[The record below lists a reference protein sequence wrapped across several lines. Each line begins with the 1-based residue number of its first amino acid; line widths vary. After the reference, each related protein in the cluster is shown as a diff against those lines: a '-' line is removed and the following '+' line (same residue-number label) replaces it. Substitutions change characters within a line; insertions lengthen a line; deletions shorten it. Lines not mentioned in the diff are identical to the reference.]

1 MSEEILKSLAQLY
14 AIITKQDGG
23 VTESERTFVV
33 TSFKKRLNLAT
44 AEKYIN
50 LYEEFLRDGE
60 SKDDGKEEGKKRL
73 TSVKDSVKTLGI
85 CRKINKTLTQKQK
98 IVVLV
103 ELLEILKAEKGKDT
117 AQKQEIVDTVSIAFN
132 IEKEEYKTL
141 QTFVLQ
147 DDIQLFGDENIL
159 VINNRDSATIPGNS
173 KHIHSDLTEGNIF
186 FVRVK
191 SVDMI
196 FLKYTG
202 KDELTM
208 NSLNIGADD
217 VTLFSQG
224 STAKSKLGGVFY
236 YSDILSN
243 FISESASVK
252 LSFQVTNLEY
262 RFVNHK
268 IGLRDINISEG
279 SGKLIGIMG
288 GSGAGKTTLMNV
300 LAGLETPYKGDVLI
314 NGFNIHKEKEKV
326 RGVIGYIPQDDLLI
340 EELTVFEN
348 LFYSTKLC
356 FKNKTDEEIAG
367 LVNVVLN
374 NLGLVQSK
382 DLRVG
387 NALNKSISGGQRK
400 RLNIALELIR
410 EPSVLFVDEP
420 TSGLSSRDSENVM
433 DLLKELTL
441 KGTLIFV
448 VIHQPSSDIYKMFD
462 KMFILDVGGF
472 PIYSGNPV
480 EAITYFKKVSQ
491 QADSDKGQCTS
502 CGNVNPEQIFNIIE
516 EKVVDEYG
524 NFTGN
529 RRFTPKQWNDS
540 FVDKFGLKRVEEV
553 KDGAF
558 SMLQIP
564 NKIKQF
570 WVFTVRDFKSK
581 LYNKQYMLINLI
593 EAPLLAFI
601 LSFIL
606 RYNNDAA
613 GTGYLF
619 RYNENIPA
627 YILMS
632 IVIAIF
638 IGLSI
643 SAEEIIKDK
652 KILKRETFLNLSR
665 NSYLMS
671 KVFILFMFSAIQT
684 LTFVLVGNY
693 ILEIQGMY
701 LEYWLVLFSV
711 ACIANLTGLIISSAF
726 DTAITV
732 YILVPLLLIPQMI
745 LSGSIFSFDKINDS
759 LRSKDKVPV
768 VADLMVSRWA
778 YEAIAV
784 KQYMDNGYEK
794 FFFKVEQKE
803 NVANFNIVYLL
814 PELTERLDFVSEN
827 SNSKNDSILKICI
840 ANLNLI
846 NKELHKKSALLAGFT
861 ERDFNLLS
869 IEKFD
874 KAAHEKT
881 QKYVNDLSVFYTKI
895 FNESSKEK
903 ENYLFALSRIN
914 GGTNVNKLK
923 DQYFNESLSDLVRN
937 ATAKKRIIEADGYL
951 APKTDYI
958 FFRPV
963 EQTSALDFRAHFFA
977 PEKHIAGNYYNTF
990 NFNIVVIWLAGF
1002 ILYIVLYFDLLRIFL
1017 TTFGKITLRKT

>member
-23 VTESERTFVV
+23 VTDSEKTYVV
-33 TSFKKRLNLAT
+33 NSFKKRLNLAT
-44 AEKYIN
+44 AEQYIA
-50 LYEEFLRDGE
+50 LYDEFLKDGE
-60 SKDDGKEEGKKRL
+60 GKDDGKKRL

-103 ELLEILKAEKGKDT
+103 ELLEILKSEGKES
-117 AQKQEIVDTVSIAFN
+117 AQQQEIIDTVAIAFN
-132 IEKEEYKTL
+132 IDKDEYKTL
-141 QTFVLQ
+141 QTFVLHN
-147 DDIQLFGDENIL
+147 DIQLFGDENIL
-159 VINNRDSATIPGNS
+159 VINNRDSSIIPGNA
-173 KHIHSDLTEGNIF
+173 KHIHSDQVDGNIF

-202 KDELTM
+202 EDEITL
-208 NSLNIGADD
+208 NSLNIGPDD
-217 VTLFSQG
+217 VTLFSPG
-224 STAKSKLGGVFY
+224 STAKTKRGGVFY
-236 YSDILSN
+236 YSDVLTR
-243 FISESASVK
+243 FISESVSVK
-252 LSFQVTNLEY
+252 LSFQVNNLEF
-262 RFVNHK
+262 RFANHN

-288 GSGAGKTTLMNV
+288 ASGAGKTTLLNV
-300 LAGLETPYKGDVLI
+300 LAGLETPYKGEVLI
-314 NGFNIHKEKEKV
+314 NGYNLHKEKDKV

-348 LFYSTKLC
+348 LFYSAKLC
-356 FKNKTDEEIAG
+356 FKNKTDEEITG
-367 LVNVVLN
+367 MVNKVLD
-374 NLGLVQSK
+374 NLGLIQSK

-462 KMFILDVGGF
+462 KMFILDVGGY
-472 PIYSGNPV
+472 PIYYGNPV
-480 EAITYFKKVSQ
+480 EAITYFKHVSQ
-491 QADSDKGQCTS
+491 QADSDKGQCAT

-524 NFTGN
+524 NFTAN
-529 RRFTPKQWNDS
+529 RRLTPKQWNES
-540 FVDKFGLKRVEEV
+540 FINRFALKRVEDIKQES
-553 KDGAF
+553 F
-558 SMLQIP
+558 SILHIP
-564 NKIKQF
+564 GKIKQF

-581 LYNKQYMLINLI
+581 LFNKQYMLINLI

-606 RYNNDAA
+606 RYKNNS
-613 GTGYLF
+613 TSTEYVF

-665 NSYLMS
+665 NSYLLS

-684 LTFVLVGNY
+684 FLFVLVGNS
-693 ILEIQGMY
+693 ILEIDGMFFQF
-701 LEYWLVLFSV
+701 WIVLFSV
-711 ACIANLTGLIISSAF
+711 ACFANLTGLIISSAF

-745 LSGSIFSFDKINDS
+745 LSGSIFSFDKINDMI
-759 LRSKDKVPV
+759 RSKDKVPV
-768 VADLMVSRWA
+768 VADLMAARWA

-784 KQYMDNGYEK
+784 KQFRDNGYEK
-794 FFFKVEQKE
+794 YFFKVEQKE
-803 NVANFNIVYLL
+803 NIANFNIVYLL
-814 PELTERLDFVSEN
+814 PELNERLDFAYEN
-827 SNSKNDSILKICI
+827 LNAKDDSLLKISI
-840 ANLNLI
+840 NNLAVLKSELRKQNKIVPRLQPQDLELLTI
-846 NKELHKKSALLAGFT
+846 EKMNAQTYNKVKAYLKEL
-861 ERDFNLLS
+861 E
-869 IEKFD
+869 
-874 KAAHEKT
+874 
-881 QKYVNDLSVFYTKI
+881 VFYNKI
-895 FNESSKEK
+895 FNDANKEK
-903 ENYLFALSRIN
+903 ENYVFALGRLN
-914 GGTNVNKLK
+914 GGTDVNKLK
-923 DQYFNESLSDLVRN
+923 DQYFNESLSDMVRN
-937 ATAKKRIIEADGYL
+937 ATAKKRIVETDQYL
-951 APKTDYI
+951 APKLDYVY
-958 FFRPV
+958 FSPV
-963 EQTSALDFRAHFFA
+963 EVKGTFDYRAHFFA
-977 PEKHIAGNYYNTF
+977 PVKHFAGNYYDTF
-990 NFNIVVIWLAGF
+990 KFNIIVIWLAGIF
-1002 ILYIVLYFDLLRIFL
+1002 LYILLYFDLLRKL
-1017 TTFGKITLRKT
+1017 LNVFGKISIPRT

>member
-23 VTESERTFVV
+23 VTDSEKAFVV
-33 TSFKKRLNLAT
+33 NSFKKKLNLAT
-44 AEKYIN
+44 AEKYIS
-50 LYEEFLRDGE
+50 LYEEFLKDGE
-60 SKDDGKEEGKKRL
+60 GKEESKKKL

-103 ELLEILKAEKGKDT
+103 ELLEILKAEKSAGAD
-117 AQKQEIVDTVSIAFN
+117 QQQEIVDTVAIAFN
-132 IEKEEYKTL
+132 IEKEEYKTI
-141 QTFVLQ
+141 QTFVLH

-159 VINNRDSATIPGNS
+159 VINNRDSSIIPGNA
-173 KHIHSDLTEGNIF
+173 KHIHSDYTDGNIF

-196 FLKYTG
+196 FMKYTG
-202 KDELTM
+202 NDEVTM
-208 NSLNIGADD
+208 NSLIIGNDD

-224 STAKSKLGGVFY
+224 STAKTKLGGVFY
-236 YSDILSN
+236 YSDVLSH
-243 FISESASVK
+243 FISESATVK
-252 LSFQVTNLEY
+252 LSFQVNNLEF
-262 RFVNHK
+262 RFSNHS

-288 GSGAGKTTLMNV
+288 ASGAGKTTLLNV
-300 LAGLETPYKGDVLI
+300 LAGLEMPHKGEVLI
-314 NGFNIHKEKEKV
+314 NGFNLHKEKDKV

-348 LFYSTKLC
+348 LFYSAKLC
-356 FKNKTDEEIAG
+356 FKDKSDEEITEM
-367 LVNVVLN
+367 VNKVLD
-374 NLGLVQSK
+374 NLGLIQSK

-387 NALNKSISGGQRK
+387 NVLNKSISGGQRK

-462 KMFILDVGGF
+462 KMFFLDVGGF
-472 PIYSGNPV
+472 PIYYGNPV

-491 QADSDKGQCTS
+491 QADSDKGQCTT

-524 NFTGN
+524 HFTAS
-529 RRFTPKQWNDS
+529 RKLTPKQWNES
-540 FVDKFGLKRVEEV
+540 FVNKFTLKRVEDIKE
-553 KDGAF
+553 ASF
-558 SMLQIP
+558 SVLKIP
-564 NKIKQF
+564 NKVKQF

-581 LYNKQYMLINLI
+581 LYNRQYMLINLI

-606 RYNNDAA
+606 RYNNNTN
-613 GTGYLF
+613 GTGYVF

-665 NSYLMS
+665 NSYLIS
-671 KVFILFMFSAIQT
+671 KVVILFLFSAVQT
-684 LTFVLVGNY
+684 LTFVLVGNS
-693 ILEIQGMY
+693 ILAIKGMY

-711 ACIANLTGLIISSAF
+711 ACFANLTGLIISSAF

-745 LSGSIFSFDKINDS
+745 LSGSIFSFDKINDVI
-759 LRSKDKVPV
+759 RSKDKAPV
-768 VADLMVSRWA
+768 VADLMASRWA

-784 KQYMDNGYEK
+784 KQFRDNGYEK

-803 NVANFNIVYLL
+803 NIANYHIVYLL
-814 PELTERLDFVSEN
+814 PELSERLDFAYEN
-827 SNSKNDSILKICI
+827 LNSKSDSILKIGINNMKIFKGEMRKENNIAANVKLSEQELESISFEKLNNVSYEKYKSCI
-840 ANLNLI
+840 
-846 NKELHKKSALLAGFT
+846 SG
-861 ERDFNLLS
+861 LS
-869 IEKFD
+869 D
-874 KAAHEKT
+874 H
-881 QKYVNDLSVFYTKI
+881 YTKI
-895 FNESSKEK
+895 FNQSNKEK

-914 GGTNVNKLK
+914 GGTDVNKLK
-923 DQYFNESLSDLVRN
+923 DNYFNESLSDLVRN
-937 ATAKKRIIEADGYL
+937 ATAKKRIIDAGGYL

-958 FFRPV
+958 YFRPV
-963 EQTSALDFRAHFFA
+963 ERNGKFDYRAHFFS
-977 PEKHIAGNYYNTF
+977 PEKHFMGIFYDTF
-990 NFNIVVIWLAGF
+990 KFNIFVIWLTG
-1002 ILYIVLYFDLLRIFL
+1002 ILLYIVLYFDLLRRL
-1017 TTFGKITLRKT
+1017 LKTFGKVAMRKT

>member
-23 VTESERTFVV
+23 VTESEKTFVV
-33 TSFKKRLNLAT
+33 NSFKKKLNLAT
-44 AEKYIN
+44 AEQYIA
-50 LYEEFLRDGE
+50 LYEEFLKDGE
-60 SKDDGKEEGKKRL
+60 VRDDGKKRL

-103 ELLEILKAEKGKDT
+103 ELLEILKSEGKDIG
-117 AQKQEIVDTVSIAFN
+117 QQQEIIDTVAIAFN

-141 QTFVLQ
+141 QTFVLNK
-147 DDIQLFGDENIL
+147 DIQLFGDENIL
-159 VINNRDSATIPGNS
+159 VINNRSSSTIPGNA
-173 KHIHSDLTEGNIF
+173 KHIHSDLTDGNIF
-186 FVRVK
+186 FVRVR

-196 FLKYTG
+196 FLKYIG
-202 KDELTM
+202 DDELT
-208 NSLNIGADD
+208 LNGLIVGPDT

-224 STAKSKLGGVFY
+224 STTKTKRGGVFY
-236 YSDILSN
+236 YSDILTR
-243 FISESASVK
+243 FISENVSVK
-252 LSFQVTNLEY
+252 LSFQVNNLEF
-262 RFVNHK
+262 RFANHN

-288 GSGAGKTTLMNV
+288 ASGAGKTTLLNV
-300 LAGLETPYKGDVLI
+300 LAGLEKPYKGEVII
-314 NGFNIHKEKEKV
+314 NGFNLHKDKDKV

-348 LFYSTKLC
+348 LFYNAKLC
-356 FKNKTDEEIAG
+356 FKNKTNEEINV
-367 LVNVVLN
+367 LVTKVLD
-374 NLGLVQSK
+374 NLGLLQSK

-462 KMFILDVGGF
+462 KMFILDVGGY
-472 PIYSGNPV
+472 PIYYGNPV

-491 QADSDKGQCTS
+491 QADSDKGQCHT

-524 NFTGN
+524 NFTPH
-529 RRFTPKQWNDS
+529 RRLNPKQWNES
-540 FVDKFGLKRVEEV
+540 FIHNFTLKRVEDIKGESI
-553 KDGAF
+553 GI
-558 SMLQIP
+558 LQIP
-564 NKIKQF
+564 NKLKQIL
-570 WVFTVRDFKSK
+570 VFTIRDFKSK

-606 RYNNDAA
+606 RYKNNSNLTD
-613 GTGYLF
+613 YVF

-665 NSYLMS
+665 NSYLIS
-671 KVFILFMFSAIQT
+671 KVLILFTFSAIQT
-684 LTFVLVGNY
+684 FTFVLVGNS
-693 ILEIQGMY
+693 ILEIKGMF

-711 ACIANLTGLIISSAF
+711 ACFANLTGLIISSAF

-745 LSGSIFSFDKINDS
+745 LSGSIFSFDKINDVI
-759 LRSKDKVPV
+759 RSKDKVPV
-768 VADLMVSRWA
+768 VADLMASRWA

-784 KQYMDNGYEK
+784 KQYRDNGYEK
-794 FFFKVEQKE
+794 YFYKVEQKE
-803 NVANFNIVYLL
+803 NIANFNIVYAI
-814 PELTERLDFVSEN
+814 PELKERLDFVYEN
-827 SNSKNDSILKICI
+827 LNSKNDSILKIGI
-840 ANLNLI
+840 NHLEVLKSELRKQNKIVNRLTENEFEALTIQKLDAIVYNRLRGYLN
-846 NKELHKKSALLAGFT
+846 EL
-861 ERDFNLLS
+861 DN
-869 IEKFD
+869 
-874 KAAHEKT
+874 
-881 QKYVNDLSVFYTKI
+881 FYNKI
-895 FNESSKEK
+895 FNESTREK
-903 ENYLFALSRIN
+903 ENYLFALSRLN
-914 GGTNVNKLK
+914 GGTNVNQLK
-923 DQYFNESLSDLVRN
+923 DDYFNESLSDMVRN
-937 ATAKKRIIEADGYL
+937 ATAKNRIVETDQYL
-951 APKTDYI
+951 APKIDYVY
-958 FFRPV
+958 FSPV
-963 EQTSALDFRAHFFA
+963 EVKGKFDYRAQFFA
-977 PEKHIAGNYYNTF
+977 PVKHFGGNYYDTF
-990 NFNIVVIWLAGF
+990 KFNIIVIWLAGIF
-1002 ILYIVLYFDLLRIFL
+1002 LYILLYLDLLRKL
-1017 TTFGKITLRKT
+1017 LKVFGKISIPGT

>member
-23 VTESERTFVV
+23 VTESEKTYVV
-33 TSFKKRLNLAT
+33 NSFKKKLNLAT
-44 AEKYIN
+44 AEQYIA
-50 LYEEFLRDGE
+50 LYEEFLKDGE
-60 SKDDGKEEGKKRL
+60 GKDDGKKRL

-103 ELLEILKAEKGKDT
+103 ELLEILKSEGREV
-117 AQKQEIVDTVSIAFN
+117 AQQQEIIDTVAIAFN

-147 DDIQLFGDENIL
+147 DNIQLFGDENIL
-159 VINNRDSATIPGNS
+159 VINNRDSSTIPGNA
-173 KHIHSDLTEGNIF
+173 KHIHSDLTDGNIF

-196 FLKYTG
+196 FVKYTG
-202 KDELTM
+202 NDELT
-208 NSLNIGADD
+208 LNGLIIGPGN

-224 STAKSKLGGVFY
+224 STVKSKLGGVFY
-236 YSDILSN
+236 YSDVVSH

-252 LSFQVTNLEY
+252 LSFQVNSLEF
-262 RFVNHK
+262 RFSNHN

-288 GSGAGKTTLMNV
+288 ASGAGKTTLLNV
-300 LAGLETPYKGDVLI
+300 LAGLEKPYKGEVLI
-314 NGFNIHKEKEKV
+314 NGFNLHKEKDKV

-348 LFYSTKLC
+348 LFYSAKLC
-356 FKNKTDEEIAG
+356 FKDKSDLEITE
-367 LVNVVLN
+367 LVNKVLD
-374 NLGLVQSK
+374 NLGLIQSK

-441 KGTLIFV
+441 RGTLIFV

-472 PIYSGNPV
+472 PIYYGNPV

-491 QADSDKGQCTS
+491 QADSDKGQCNT

-524 NFTGN
+524 NFTAS
-529 RRFTPKQWNDS
+529 RRLTPKQWNES
-540 FVDKFGLKRVEEV
+540 FLSKFQLKRVDDV
-553 KDGAF
+553 KDNSF
-558 SMLQIP
+558 SILRIP
-564 NKIKQF
+564 NRIKQF

-606 RYNNDAA
+606 RYNNNANS
-613 GTGYLF
+613 TGYVF

-671 KVFILFMFSAIQT
+671 KVFILFMFSAVQT
-684 LTFVLVGNY
+684 FTFVIVGNS
-693 ILEIQGMY
+693 ILEIKGMFF
-701 LEYWLVLFSV
+701 EFWFVLFSV
-711 ACIANLTGLIISSAF
+711 ACFANLTGLIISSAF

-745 LSGSIFSFDKINDS
+745 LSGSIFSYDKIND
-759 LRSKDKVPV
+759 LIRSKDKVPM
-768 VADLMVSRWA
+768 VADLMASRWA

-784 KQYMDNGYEK
+784 KLFRDNGYEK
-794 FFFKVEQKE
+794 YFYKVEQAE
-803 NVANFNIVYLL
+803 NVANFNIVYML
-814 PELTERLDFVSEN
+814 PELSERLDYAYEN
-827 SNSKNDSILKICI
+827 LNSKNDSVLKICI
-840 ANLNLI
+840 KNLAVLNS
-846 NKELHKKSALLAGFT
+846 ELHKQNTLVKRFT
-861 ERDFNLLS
+861 EADYDNLALQKLNADS
-869 IEKFD
+869 YNKY
-874 KAAHEKT
+874 KA
-881 QKYVNDLSVFYTKI
+881 YLNDLTAYHNRV
-895 FNESSKEK
+895 FNEASKKK
-903 ENYLFALSRIN
+903 ENYLFALSRLN
-914 GGTNVNKLK
+914 GGTDVNKLK
-923 DQYFNESLSDLVRN
+923 DENFNESLSDLVRN
-937 ATAKKRIIEADGYL
+937 STAKKRIVETDNYL

-958 FFRPV
+958 YFRPV
-963 EQTSALDFRAHFFA
+963 EKTGSFDYRAHFFA
-977 PEKHIAGNYYNTF
+977 PEKHLLGNYYDTYK
-990 NFNIVVIWLAGF
+990 FNIIVLWMSGVL
-1002 ILYIVLYFDLLRIFL
+1002 LYIILYFDLLRIVL
-1017 TTFGKITLRKT
+1017 NTFGKITIRKT

>member
-23 VTESERTFVV
+23 VTESEKAFVV
-33 TSFKKRLNLAT
+33 NAFKKKLNLAT
-44 AEKYIN
+44 AEKYID
-50 LYEEFLRDGE
+50 LYEEFLKDGE
-60 SKDDGKEEGKKRL
+60 GKDDGKKKL

-103 ELLEILKAEKGKDT
+103 ELLEILKSEKGKDA
-117 AQKQEIVDTVSIAFN
+117 AQQQEIVDTVAIAFN
-132 IEKEEYKTL
+132 IDKDEYKTI
-141 QTFVLQ
+141 QTFVLH

-159 VINNRDSATIPGNS
+159 VINNRDSSTIPGNS
-173 KHIHSDLTEGNIF
+173 KHIHSDLTDGNIF

-202 KDELTM
+202 NDEISL
-208 NSLNIGADD
+208 NGLNIGVDD

-243 FISESASVK
+243 FISESATVK
-252 LSFQVTNLEY
+252 LSFQVNNLEF
-262 RFVNHK
+262 RFANHK
-268 IGLRDINISEG
+268 IGLRDVNISEG

-288 GSGAGKTTLMNV
+288 GSGAGKTTLLNV
-300 LAGLETPYKGDVLI
+300 LAGLEKPYKGDVLI
-314 NGFNIHKEKEKV
+314 NGFNLHKEKDKV

-356 FKNKTDEEIAG
+356 FKDKSDEEITT
-367 LVNVVLN
+367 LVNKVLD
-374 NLGLVQSK
+374 NLGLIQSK

-462 KMFILDVGGF
+462 KMFMLDVGGF
-472 PIYSGNPV
+472 PIYYGNPV

-491 QADSDKGQCTS
+491 QADSDKGQCNT

-529 RRFTPKQWNDS
+529 RRFTPKQWNES
-540 FVDKFGLKRVEEV
+540 FTSKFELKRVEDI
-553 KDGAF
+553 KANSF
-558 SMLQIP
+558 SILQIP
-564 NKIKQF
+564 NKLKQF

-581 LYNKQYMLINLI
+581 LYNKQYMFINLI

-606 RYNNDAA
+606 RYNNNTT
-613 GTGYLF
+613 GTGYIF

-665 NSYLMS
+665 NSYLLS
-671 KVFILFMFSAIQT
+671 KVFILFIFSAIQT
-684 LTFVLVGNY
+684 LTFVLVGNA
-693 ILEIQGMY
+693 ILEIKGMY
-701 LEYWLVLFSV
+701 LEYWAVLFSV
-711 ACIANLTGLIISSAF
+711 ACFANLTGLIISSAF

-745 LSGSIFSFDKINDS
+745 LSGSIFSFDKINDMI
-759 LRSKDKVPV
+759 RSKDKVPV

-784 KQYMDNGYEK
+784 KEYRDNGYEK

-803 NVANFNIVYLL
+803 NVANFDIIYLL
-814 PELTERLDFVSEN
+814 PELGERLDYTYEN
-827 SNSKNDSILKICI
+827 LNSKSDSVLRTCI
-840 ANLNLI
+840 YNLTVLNSELLRKSNI
-846 NKELHKKSALLAGFT
+846 KEAGFPKK
-861 ERDFNLLS
+861 DFDLVSFNHFNAAS
-869 IEKFD
+869 YEKY
-874 KAAHEKT
+874 K
-881 QKYVNDLSVFYTKI
+881 KYIDAMSVYYTKI
-895 FNESSKEK
+895 FNDANKEK
-903 ENYLFALSRIN
+903 EKYLFALSRLN
-914 GGTNVNKLK
+914 GGTDVNKLK
-923 DQYFNESLSDLVRN
+923 DTYFNESLSDLVRN
-937 ATAKKRIIEADGYL
+937 ATAKKRIVDAKGYL
-951 APKTDYI
+951 APKIDYI
-958 FFRPV
+958 YFKPV
-963 EQTSALDFRAHFFA
+963 ATKGTFDYRAHFFS
-977 PEKHIAGNYYNTF
+977 PEKHFAGKYYDTF
-990 NFNIVVIWLAGF
+990 KFNIFVIWLAGAL
-1002 ILYIVLYFDLLRIFL
+1002 LYIVLYFDLLRRL
-1017 TTFGKITLRKT
+1017 LKTFGKVTILKT

>member
-23 VTESERTFVV
+23 VTESEKSFVV
-33 TSFKKRLNLAT
+33 NSFKKKLNLST
-44 AEKYIN
+44 AQQYIAM
-50 LYEEFLRDGE
+50 YEEFLKDGE
-60 SKDDGKEEGKKRL
+60 GKDDGKKRL

-103 ELLEILKAEKGKDT
+103 ELLEILKVQAGRDV
-117 AQKQEIVDTVSIAFN
+117 AQQQEIIDTVAIAFN
-132 IEKEEYKTL
+132 IEKEEYKTM
-141 QTFVLQ
+141 QTFVLH
-147 DDIQLFGDENIL
+147 DDVLLFGDDNIL
-159 VINNRDSATIPGNS
+159 VINNRDSSTIPGTA
-173 KHIHSDLTEGNIF
+173 KHVHSDLTEGNIF

-196 FLKYTG
+196 FMKYTG
-202 KDELTM
+202 DDELT
-208 NSLNIGADD
+208 LNGLIVGPDD

-252 LSFQVTNLEY
+252 LSFQVNNLEF
-262 RFVNHK
+262 RFSNHN

-279 SGKLIGIMG
+279 SGRLIGIMG
-288 GSGAGKTTLMNV
+288 ASGAGKTTLLNV
-300 LAGLETPYKGDVLI
+300 LAGLETPYKGEVLI
-314 NGFNIHKEKEKV
+314 NGFNLHKEKEKV

-348 LFYSTKLC
+348 LFYSAKLC
-356 FKNKTDEEIAG
+356 FKDKTDEEIAA
-367 LVNVVLN
+367 LVNKVLD
-374 NLGLVQSK
+374 NLGLIQSK

-472 PIYSGNPV
+472 PIYYGNPV

-491 QADSDKGQCTS
+491 QADSDKGQCQT

-524 NFTGN
+524 NFTAS
-529 RRFTPKQWNDS
+529 RRLNPKQWNES
-540 FVDKFGLKRVEEV
+540 FVNNFELKRVEDV
-553 KDGAF
+553 KADSF
-558 SMLQIP
+558 NILRIP
-564 NKIKQF
+564 NRVKQF
-570 WVFTVRDFKSK
+570 WVFTIRDFKSK
-581 LYNKQYMLINLI
+581 LFNKQYMLINLI

-606 RYNNDAA
+606 RYNNNTT
-613 GTGYLF
+613 GTEYVF

-627 YILMS
+627 YVLMS

-665 NSYLMS
+665 NSYLLS
-671 KVFILFMFSAIQT
+671 KVFILFMFSAVQT
-684 LTFVLVGNY
+684 LTFVLVGNS
-693 ILEIQGMY
+693 ILEIRGMY
-701 LEYWLVLFSV
+701 LEFWLVLFSV
-711 ACIANLTGLIISSAF
+711 ACFANLTGLIISSAF

-745 LSGSIFSFDKINDS
+745 LSGSIFSYDKIND
-759 LRSKDKVPV
+759 LIRSKDKVPV
-768 VADLMVSRWA
+768 VADLMASRWA

-784 KQYMDNGYEK
+784 KQFRDNGYERYFYK
-794 FFFKVEQKE
+794 IEQKE
-803 NVANFNIVYLL
+803 NISNFNIVYLL
-814 PELTERLDFVSEN
+814 PELNERLDYAYEN
-827 SNSKNDSILKICI
+827 LNSKNDSILKTAIK
-840 ANLNLI
+840 NLAILNSELVKQNKILNRLSEKDFENLSI
-846 NKELHKKSALLAGFT
+846 NKLDAGSYKKYKDFMGELETLYNK
-861 ERDFNLLS
+861 
-869 IEKFD
+869 
-874 KAAHEKT
+874 
-881 QKYVNDLSVFYTKI
+881 V

-903 ENYLFALSRIN
+903 ENYLFALSRLN
-914 GGTNVNKLK
+914 GGTDVNKLK
-923 DQYFNESLSDLVRN
+923 DEYFNESLSDLVRN
-937 ATAKKRIIEADGYL
+937 ATAKKRIIETDNYL
-951 APKTDYI
+951 APKTDYVY
-958 FFRPV
+958 FSPV
-963 EQTSALDFRAHFFA
+963 TLKGTFDYRAHFFA
-977 PEKHIAGNYYNTF
+977 PVKHFAGNYYDTF
-990 NFNIVVIWLAGF
+990 KFNIIVIWLAGLV
-1002 ILYIVLYFDLLRIFL
+1002 LYIILYFDLLRGFL
-1017 TTFGKITLRKT
+1017 NTFGKINIRKT

>member
-23 VTESERTFVV
+23 VTESEKTFVV
-33 TSFKKRLNLAT
+33 NSFKKKLNLAT
-44 AEKYIN
+44 AEQYIN
-50 LYEEFLRDGE
+50 LYEEFLKDGE
-60 SKDDGKEEGKKRL
+60 GKEDGKKKL

-98 IVVLV
+98 IVVLI
-103 ELLEILKAEKGKDT
+103 ELLEILKSEKSKD
-117 AQKQEIVDTVSIAFN
+117 ADQQQEIIDTVAIAFN
-132 IEKEEYKTL
+132 IEKDEYKTL
-141 QTFVLQ
+141 QTFVLH
-147 DDIQLFGDENIL
+147 DDIQLFGDENVL
-159 VINNRDSATIPGNS
+159 VINNRDSSTIPGNA
-173 KHIHSDLTEGNIF
+173 KHIHSDYTDGNIF

-202 KDELTM
+202 NDELTM
-208 NSLNIGADD
+208 NSLIIGPDD

-224 STAKSKLGGVFY
+224 STAKTKLGGVFY
-236 YSDILSN
+236 YSDVLSH
-243 FISESASVK
+243 FISESATVK
-252 LSFQVTNLEY
+252 LSFQVNNLEF
-262 RFVNHK
+262 RFPNHK
-268 IGLRDINISEG
+268 IGLRDVNISEG

-288 GSGAGKTTLMNV
+288 ASGAGKTTLLNV
-300 LAGLETPYKGDVLI
+300 LAGLEIPYKGEVLI
-314 NGFNIHKEKEKV
+314 NGFNLHKEKEKV

-348 LFYSTKLC
+348 LFYSAKLC
-356 FKNKTDEEIAG
+356 FKNKSDEELTL
-367 LVNVVLN
+367 LVNKVLD
-374 NLGLVQSK
+374 NLGLIQSK
-382 DLRVG
+382 GLRVG

-462 KMFILDVGGF
+462 KMFLLDVGGF
-472 PIYSGNPV
+472 PIYYGNPV

-491 QADSDKGQCTS
+491 QADSDKGQCTT

-524 NFTGN
+524 HFTAS
-529 RRFTPKQWNDS
+529 RRLTPKQWNES
-540 FVDKFGLKRVEEV
+540 FISKFELKRVEDI
-553 KDGAF
+553 KDNSF
-558 SMLQIP
+558 SILNIP
-564 NKIKQF
+564 NKFKQF
-570 WVFTVRDFKSK
+570 WVFVVRDFKSK

-606 RYNNDAA
+606 RYNNNTN
-613 GTGYLF
+613 GTGYVF

-665 NSYLMS
+665 NSYLLS
-671 KVFILFMFSAIQT
+671 KVMILFMFSAIQT
-684 LTFVLVGNY
+684 LTFVLVGNA
-693 ILEIQGMY
+693 ILGINGMY

-711 ACIANLTGLIISSAF
+711 ACFANLTGLIISSAF

-745 LSGSIFSFDKINDS
+745 LSGSIFSFDKINDII
-759 LRSKDKVPV
+759 RSKDKVPM
-768 VADLMVSRWA
+768 VADLMASRWA

-784 KQYMDNGYEK
+784 KQFRDNKYEK

-803 NVANFNIVYLL
+803 NIANFNIIYLL
-814 PELTERLDFVSEN
+814 PELNERLDYAYQN
-827 SNSKNDSILKICI
+827 LNSKNDSILKLCI
-840 ANLNLI
+840 NNMTIL
-846 NKELHKKSALLAGFT
+846 KSELLKKKIIPTSLKLS
-861 ERDFNLLS
+861 EKDIESIS
-869 IEKFD
+869 IEKLD
-874 KAAHEKT
+874 NISYEK
-881 QKYVNDLSVFYTKI
+881 YRIYLNGLSDYYTKI
-895 FNESSKEK
+895 FNESNKEK
-903 ENYLFALSRIN
+903 ESYLFALSRIN
-914 GGTNVNKLK
+914 GGTDVNKLK
-923 DQYFNESLSDLVRN
+923 DDYFNESLSDLVKN
-937 ATAKKRIIEADGYL
+937 ATAKKRIIDANGYL

-958 FFRPV
+958 YFRPV
-963 EQTSALDFRAHFFA
+963 ERRGTFDYRAHFFS
-977 PEKHIAGNYYNTF
+977 PEKHFAGSFYDTF
-990 NFNIVVIWLAGF
+990 KFNIFVIWLSGLL
-1002 ILYIVLYFDLLRIFL
+1002 LYLILYFDLLRRLLNI
-1017 TTFGKITLRKT
+1017 FGKVTILKT

>member
-23 VTESERTFVV
+23 VTESERAFVV
-33 TSFKKRLNLAT
+33 NSFKKKLNLAT
-44 AEKYIN
+44 AEQYIA
-50 LYEEFLRDGE
+50 LYDEFIKDGE
-60 SKDDGKEEGKKRL
+60 GKDDGKKRL

-103 ELLEILKAEKGKDT
+103 ELLEILKSEGKDS
-117 AQKQEIVDTVSIAFN
+117 AQQQEIIDTVSIAFN
-132 IEKEEYKTL
+132 IDKEEYKIL
-141 QTFVLQ
+141 HTFVLHN
-147 DDIQLFGDENIL
+147 DTEAFGNENIL
-159 VINNRDSATIPGNS
+159 LINHKDPSAMPEGA
-173 KHIHSDLTEGNIF
+173 KHIQSELTDGNIF

-196 FLKYTG
+196 FLKYVG
-202 KDELTM
+202 KDELT
-208 NSLNIGADD
+208 LNGLIIAPDT
-217 VTLFSQG
+217 VTLFSPG
-224 STAKSKLGGVFY
+224 STTKSKKGGVFY
-236 YSDILSN
+236 YSDVLTR
-243 FISESASVK
+243 FISESVAVK
-252 LSFQVTNLEY
+252 LSFQVNDLEF
-262 RFVNHK
+262 RFPNHN

-288 GSGAGKTTLMNV
+288 ASGAGKTTLLNV
-300 LAGLETPYKGDVLI
+300 LAGLEKPYKGEVLI
-314 NGFNIHKEKEKV
+314 NGFNLHTEKDKV

-348 LFYSTKLC
+348 LFYSAKLC
-356 FKNKTDEEIAG
+356 FKDKSSEEITEK
-367 LVNVVLN
+367 VNKVLD
-374 NLGLVQSK
+374 NLGLIQSK

-387 NALNKSISGGQRK
+387 NALNKTISGGQRK

-472 PIYSGNPV
+472 PIYYGNPV

-491 QADSDKGQCTS
+491 QADSDKGQCHT

-524 NFTGN
+524 NFTAH
-529 RRFTPKQWNDS
+529 RRLTPKQWNES
-540 FVDKFGLKRVEEV
+540 FLNRFELKRVEDIKENS
-553 KDGAF
+553 F
-558 SMLQIP
+558 SILQIP
-564 NKIKQF
+564 NRFKQF
-570 WVFTVRDFKSK
+570 WVFTIRDFKSK
-581 LYNKQYMLINLI
+581 LFNKQYMLINLI

-606 RYNNDAA
+606 RYKNN
-613 GTGYLF
+613 TNSTEYLF

-627 YILMS
+627 YVLMS

-665 NSYLMS
+665 NSYLLS

-684 LTFVLVGNY
+684 FTFVLVGNS
-693 ILEIQGMY
+693 ILEIKGMF

-711 ACIANLTGLIISSAF
+711 ACFANLTGLIISSAF

-745 LSGSIFSFDKINDS
+745 LSGSIFSFDKIND
-759 LRSKDKVPV
+759 LIRSKDKVPV
-768 VADLMVSRWA
+768 VADMMASRWA

-784 KQYMDNGYEK
+784 KQYRDNRYEK
-794 FFFKVEQKE
+794 FLYKVEQKE
-803 NVANFNIVYLL
+803 NIANFNIVYII
-814 PELTERLDFVSEN
+814 PELTERLDFVYEN
-827 SNSKNDSILKICI
+827 LDSKKDSILKISI
-840 ANLNLI
+840 GNLEVIKSELRKQSKIVRTITGQEFESLTIETLTAAEYNRLKKYF
-846 NKELHKKSALLAGFT
+846 KELEGFY
-861 ERDFNLLS
+861 N
-869 IEKFD
+869 
-874 KAAHEKT
+874 
-881 QKYVNDLSVFYTKI
+881 KI
-895 FNESSKEK
+895 FNESTKEK
-903 ENYLFALSRIN
+903 ENYIFALSRLN
-914 GGTNVNKLK
+914 GGTDINELK
-923 DQYFNESLSDLVRN
+923 DIYFNESLSDMVRN
-937 ATAKKRIIEADGYL
+937 ATAKKRIVETDHYL
-951 APKTDYI
+951 APKIDYVY
-958 FFRPV
+958 FSPV
-963 EQTSALDFRAHFFA
+963 EVSGKLDYRAHFFA
-977 PEKHIAGNYYNTF
+977 PVKHFLGNYYDTYK
-990 NFNIVVIWLAGF
+990 FNIIVIWLAGVF
-1002 ILYIVLYFDLLRIFL
+1002 LYGLLYFDVLRKLLNV
-1017 TTFGKITLRKT
+1017 FGKISIPRT

>member
-23 VTESERTFVV
+23 VTESEKAFVV
-33 TSFKKRLNLAT
+33 NSFKKKLNLAT
-44 AEKYIN
+44 AEQYIS
-50 LYEEFLRDGE
+50 LYEEFLKDGE
-60 SKDDGKEEGKKRL
+60 GKDDGKRRL

-103 ELLEILKAEKGKDT
+103 ELLEILKSEGKDI
-117 AQKQEIVDTVSIAFN
+117 AQQQEIIDTVSIAFN
-132 IEKEEYKTL
+132 IEKDEYKTL
-141 QTFVLQ
+141 QTFVLHK
-147 DDIQLFGDENIL
+147 DIQLFGDENIL
-159 VINNRDSATIPGNS
+159 VINNRDSTTIPGNA
-173 KHIHSDLTEGNIF
+173 KHIHSDLTDGNIF

-202 KDELTM
+202 DDELT
-208 NSLNIGADD
+208 LNGLIIGPDT

-224 STAKSKLGGVFY
+224 STTKTKLGGVFY
-236 YSDILSN
+236 YSDVLSR

-252 LSFQVTNLEY
+252 LSFQVNNLEF
-262 RFVNHK
+262 RFANHNV
-268 IGLRDINISEG
+268 GLRDINISEG

-288 GSGAGKTTLMNV
+288 ASGAGKTTLLNV
-300 LAGLETPYKGDVLI
+300 LAGLEKPYKGEVMI
-314 NGFNIHKEKEKV
+314 NGFNLHKEKDKV

-348 LFYSTKLC
+348 LFYNAKLC
-356 FKNKTDEEIAG
+356 FKDKSNEEINA
-367 LVNVVLN
+367 LVNKVLD
-374 NLGLVQSK
+374 NLGLIQSK

-472 PIYSGNPV
+472 PIYYGNPV

-491 QADSDKGQCTS
+491 QADSDKGQCHT

-524 NFTGN
+524 NFTPH
-529 RRFTPKQWNDS
+529 RRLTPKQWNES
-540 FVDKFGLKRVEEV
+540 FVHNFALKRVEDIKE
-553 KDGAF
+553 DSIGI
-558 SMLQIP
+558 LQIP
-564 NKIKQF
+564 NRIKQIL
-570 WVFTVRDFKSK
+570 VFTIRDFKSK

-606 RYNNDAA
+606 RYKNNSSS
-613 GTGYLF
+613 TEYVF

-627 YILMS
+627 YVLMS

-665 NSYLMS
+665 NSYLIS
-671 KVFILFMFSAIQT
+671 KVLILFAFSAIQT
-684 LTFVLVGNY
+684 FTFVLVGNS
-693 ILEIQGMY
+693 ILEIRGMFF
-701 LEYWLVLFSV
+701 EYWLVLFSV
-711 ACIANLTGLIISSAF
+711 ACFANLTGLIISSAF

-745 LSGSIFSFDKINDS
+745 LSGSIFSFDKINDMI
-759 LRSKDKVPV
+759 RSKDKVPV
-768 VADLMVSRWA
+768 VADLMASRWA

-784 KQYMDNGYEK
+784 KQYRDNGYEK
-794 FFFKVEQKE
+794 YLYKVEQKE
-803 NVANFNIVYLL
+803 NIANFNIVYTI
-814 PELTERLDFVSEN
+814 PELNERLDFTYEN
-827 SNSKNDSILKICI
+827 LNSKNDSILKIGI
-840 ANLNLI
+840 NNLEVLKSELKKQ
-846 NKELHKKSALLAGFT
+846 NKIVASLTPA
-861 ERDFNLLS
+861 DFDALS
-869 IEKFD
+869 I
-874 KAAHEKT
+874 
-881 QKYVNDLSVFYTKI
+881 QKLNAVEYNRLKGYLNELANFYNKI

-903 ENYLFALSRIN
+903 ENYLFALSRLN
-914 GGTNVNKLK
+914 GGTNVNALK
-923 DQYFNESLSDLVRN
+923 DDYFNESLSDMVRN
-937 ATAKKRIIEADGYL
+937 ATAKKRIVETDQYL
-951 APKTDYI
+951 APKTDYVY
-958 FFRPV
+958 FSPV
-963 EQTSALDFRAHFFA
+963 EIKGKFDYRAHFFA
-977 PEKHIAGNYYNTF
+977 PVKHFAGNYYDTF
-990 NFNIVVIWLAGF
+990 KFNIIVIWLAGIF
-1002 ILYIVLYFDLLRIFL
+1002 LYILLYFDLLRKFL
-1017 TTFGKITLRKT
+1017 NVFGKISIPGT